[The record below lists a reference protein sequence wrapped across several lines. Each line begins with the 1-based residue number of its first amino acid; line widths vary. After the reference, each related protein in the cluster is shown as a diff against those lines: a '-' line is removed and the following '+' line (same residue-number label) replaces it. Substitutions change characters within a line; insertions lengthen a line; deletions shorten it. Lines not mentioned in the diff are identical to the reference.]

1 MKAEH
6 WKERR
11 AQYLLEKWEA
21 QGRLDNVIVM
31 PARFSARETHEP
43 ERESDPTEDRGPG
56 PSAA

>member
-31 PARFSARETHEP
+31 PLSARETRES
-43 ERESDPTEDRGPG
+43 ERESDPTEDREPG
-56 PSAA
+56 PSVA